1 MRQARL
7 PPASAML
14 SSATASLS
22 PAAHLVAE
30 IELRSVQP
38 FCVLHD
44 RGGHRIILGP
54 YEEGGPEGGR
64 GGREIAQGEGEG
76 GQGARE
82 EAEGKREGRKGEG
95 GEGEEGEGEEGEGKE
110 GEGKEGEGGQGQREG
125 QGGQVTTIDP
135 QTDMSRSRMFSPKI
149 LIESIS
155 FLNFKIFKC
164 IIWHT

>member
-1 MRQARL
+1 
-7 PPASAML
+7 ML

-82 EAEGKREGRKGEG
+82 EAEGKKEKAEKEKAEKEKKEREKKEKEKKEKEKKEKEAKGKEK
-95 GEGEEGEGEEGEGKE
+95 GKE
-110 GEGKEGEGGQGQREG
+110 GK
-125 QGGQVTTIDP
+125 
-135 QTDMSRSRMFSPKI
+135 
-149 LIESIS
+149 
-155 FLNFKIFKC
+155 
-164 IIWHT
+164 